1 MNKCLPTGAVHVKDV
16 YLWAHVGVFEH
27 ERLLGQA
34 FTLDFSIWLD
44 LDKAAEQDDLSFT
57 ADYSLAI
64 TELQHLA
71 FQLSCLTI
79 EHFGYQILNKL
90 EALYGPAQMR
100 IKLTKC
106 SAPIRGFSGSVAVE
120 MQRYISSAINLIDI

>member
-1 MNKCLPTGAVHVKDV
+1 MNNCLPAGAIHVKGV

-34 FTLDFSIWLD
+34 FNLDFSIWLD
-44 LDKAAEQDDLSFT
+44 LDKAAVEDELSFT

-64 TELQHLA
+64 TGLQHLS
-71 FQLSCLTI
+71 FQICCQTI

-90 EALYGPAQMR
+90 EDLYGSVPMQ
-100 IKLTKC
+100 IELTKC
-106 SAPIRGFSGSVAVE
+106 SAPVKGFSGSVAVE
-120 MQRYISSAINLIDI
+120 MQRYISTQAT